1 MGKTGQLI
9 SLSEQELMDCS
20 KEEGNNSCEGG
31 LMDYAF
37 EFVIKSGI
45 CLESDYP
52 YDEADHYSCK
62 TCDSKMKISAYK
74 DVDHTEDALMKAI
87 TQQPVSIAIEADQSS
102 FQFYNGGV
110 LTSDCGTQLDHG
122 VLAVGYGT
130 ENGVNYWKVKN
141 SWGATWGDGLH
152 QAQPRRP
159 TRGRPMRHP
168 PVRLV
173 PRGLSGLP
181 RTPVRRPPS
190 LLFPTKH
197 SSISKESD
205 GERWADREGERAT
218 RLRDHY
224 SHHHSNRKNHSFDG
238 PTREAAFAPTTRPK
252 KQETREQG
260 RQNAEKHCHHLPLKT
275 NKR

>member
-1 MGKTGQLI
+1 
-9 SLSEQELMDCS
+9 MDCS

-52 YDEADHYSCK
+52 CDEADHYSCK

-141 SWGATWGDGLH
+141 SWGATWGDEGYIK
-152 QAQPRRP
+152 
-159 TRGRPMRHP
+159 
-168 PVRLV
+168 
-173 PRGLSGLP
+173 LSRDVQQEGGQCGI
-181 RTPVRRPPS
+181 
-190 LLFPTKH
+190 LLSASYP
-197 SSISKESD
+197 
-205 GERWADREGERAT
+205 
-218 RLRDHY
+218 
-224 SHHHSNRKNHSFDG
+224 
-238 PTREAAFAPTTRPK
+238 EA
-252 KQETREQG
+252 
-260 RQNAEKHCHHLPLKT
+260 
-275 NKR
+275 